1 LQEHSSAFKDLRL
14 DDPRLS
20 AHGLDPAATDHT
32 PPDIRDLKMQNEWL
46 RLKVAQYK
54 DEENTYGGD
63 YPITM
68 GTGLIAEIV
77 PPIASSRIRA
87 DVGSPTL
94 AGHLLVADT
103 WLAVLSRY
111 LKEQSTLLDMGCG
124 CGKDARNLLH
134 HPYVKTYIGFDVHKP
149 NIDWCRHSLVPRS
162 GERFEFHYVDVYSA
176 GYNPEGKVR
185 GTEVAFP
192 AGDGTIDLA
201 FAASLFTHLLEPDA
215 RHYLREVR
223 RVMAPHGL
231 FLPTIHTNPS
241 PGSAYS
247 GDEIR
252 IDVAPEYFI
261 RLAQEA
267 GLRLVESLGLLC
279 GQDAFLFGPA

>member
-1 LQEHSSAFKDLRL
+1 MQQHGSAFKDLRV

-32 PPDIRDLKMQNEWL
+32 PADIRDLKMQNEWL
-46 RLKVAQYK
+46 RLKVAQYQ

-63 YPITM
+63 GPITM

-77 PPIASSRIRA
+77 PPIASSRLRA
-87 DVGSPTL
+87 GVGSPTL

-103 WLAVLSRY
+103 WHAVLSRY

-134 HPYVKTYIGFDVHKP
+134 HPYVTKYIGFDVFKP
-149 NIDWCRHSLVPRS
+149 NIDWCRHFIVPRA

-176 GYNPEGKVR
+176 SYNPEGKVR

-201 FAASLFTHLLEPDA
+201 FAASVFTHLLEPDA

-241 PGSAYS
+241 PGSVYS

-267 GLRLVESLGLLC
+267 GLRLVESLGSLC
-279 GQDAFLFGPA
+279 GQDAFLFTPA